1 MTANF
6 SVSTAPSEDH
16 ATSKSTSRATSEASA
31 DVSPKAARIALPA
44 DLENGPMPSHVA
56 VIMDGNG
63 RWAKQRGLPRIMGH
77 RKGVDTL
84 KRLLRCSRD
93 WGISALTAYAFST
106 ENWGR
111 PTREVD
117 FLMTLFER
125 VLRKELKEMMEEDVR
140 IQFVG
145 NLAALPETL
154 QREIDKAVTQTQ
166 HNTGIR
172 FSVATNY
179 GGRQEIL
186 QACRAIATQVKDGHL
201 QPEDIDESLFS
212 RHLYTSDVSDPD
224 LLIRTSGEMRI
235 SNFLLWQL
243 AYSEF
248 YITETL
254 WPDFDTQEFHQAMK
268 AFQQRDRRYGKV
280 TGGDAS
286 SPSS

>member
-1 MTANF
+1 MTAN
-6 SVSTAPSEDH
+6 SGASIAPS
-16 ATSKSTSRATSEASA
+16 AS
-31 DVSPKAARIALPA
+31 SLSLPT
-44 DLENGPMPSHVA
+44 DLLPTRMPSHVA

-63 RWAKQRGLPRIMGH
+63 RWAKRRGLPRIMGH

-84 KRLLRCSRD
+84 KKLLRCCRD
-93 WGISALTAYAFST
+93 WGVDALTAYAFST

-125 VLRKELKEMMEEDVR
+125 VLRQELKEMMEEGVR

-145 NLAALPETL
+145 NLSALPDTL
-154 QREIDKAVTQTQ
+154 QQEIDRAVQETAQ
-166 HNTGIR
+166 NTGIR

-186 QACRAIATQVKDGHL
+186 QACRAIATQVKAGQL

-212 RHLYTSDVSDPD
+212 RHLYTSDISDPD

-248 YITETL
+248 YITDTL
-254 WPDFDTQEFHQAMK
+254 WPDFDTDEFHQAMK
-268 AFQQRDRRYGKV
+268 AFQGRDRRFGKV
-280 TGGDAS
+280 DDHAAE
-286 SPSS
+286 